1 MTYAVR
7 DTHIDD
13 KEIHEGDI
21 MGIADQGI
29 VAVGESVEKVSLEM
43 LQTLVDEDTS
53 LISLYYGEDVQ
64 EEDASKL
71 AEEVEA
77 LYPEIDIDL
86 HLGGQPI
93 YYYVMSVE

>member
-1 MTYAVR
+1 MENTQVVFEK
-7 DTHIDD
+7 DD
-13 KEIHEGDI
+13 YSKLDQIEI
-21 MGIADQGI
+21 
-29 VAVGESVEKVSLEM
+29 LE
-43 LQTLVDEDTS
+43 QHVDDDS
-53 LISLYYGEDVQ
+53 ALISLYYGEDVQ

>member
-1 MTYAVR
+1 
-7 DTHIDD
+7 
-13 KEIHEGDI
+13 
-21 MGIADQGI
+21 
-29 VAVGESVEKVSLEM
+29 M

-71 AEEVEA
+71 AEEVET